1 MKVEE
6 LNIDDLKP
14 YALNAKKHP
23 QSQLEG
29 IAESIRRFGF
39 TQPIVIDDKNEIII
53 GHGRHAAA
61 KIIGY
66 TKVPC
71 VKLDQL
77 DERQVRALRLIDNRI
92 AETGWEHE
100 LLAEEMKDLDFDFSS
115 FNVNFDF
122 ATPTD
127 VNLDQFF
134 EQSEKSAETK
144 LEKLSFEFDK
154 ETMERVVSELG
165 KHGETN
171 EAALLKLLG
180 IVS

>member
-61 KIIGY
+61 KLIGY

-92 AETGWEHE
+92 AETGWDQEF
-100 LLAEEMKDLDFDFSS
+100 LIQDLSDLDFSFQDFNID
-115 FNVNFDF
+115 FNFLGDEILKNEENKNESQ
-122 ATPTD
+122 TTD
-127 VNLDQFF
+127 STQFIVAIECENEQQQQEIF
-134 EQSEKSAETK
+134 EELNQRGLKCK
-144 LEKLSFEFDK
+144 LI
-154 ETMERVVSELG
+154 M
-165 KHGETN
+165 
-171 EAALLKLLG
+171 
-180 IVS
+180 